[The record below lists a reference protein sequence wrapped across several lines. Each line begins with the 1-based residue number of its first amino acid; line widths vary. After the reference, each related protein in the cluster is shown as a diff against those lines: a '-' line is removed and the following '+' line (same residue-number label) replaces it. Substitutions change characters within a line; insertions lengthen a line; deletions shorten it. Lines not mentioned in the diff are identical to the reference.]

1 MSPKSWHIY
10 FNRANTY
17 KKIKKYDL
25 AIKDYNDGIR
35 VEPEVA
41 NIGYGEIAFIHL
53 DMGNFDNAEEY
64 MRKIADLQ
72 SKIEDKA
79 GALENIG
86 LIYLRQG
93 KWKSALMHSKTINEM
108 RNDLAWNWLFRAIAA
123 DKMGD
128 INVAKAAYEKWV
140 TLQKPSDKNFLE
152 EYLPKSLHVYLNEL
166 PTTIVTT
173 RTVPTLVSWR
183 APRKTR
189 ILSVGVGD
197 FKDTAI
203 PKIDYAESDARG
215 FASLAKSSGIPEE
228 NISHLTNKDAYRN
241 AITDALI
248 KLKMAITD
256 RSETAIFYFSGHGA
270 PIVKNGKIVDAALIP
285 YNARENS
292 LEYTGIKIS
301 TLREMLSDTRGNWV
315 VILDACFSGRE
326 GRSLM
331 AKNIKGICVVPE
343 GFTVAPKSTMNNW
356 WITATSGDNF
366 ANDFPKEKS
375 GLFTWYFLKA
385 LNGEKSVDANED
397 GLISVKE
404 AFNWTKK
411 EVCAVSAKS
420 LGRLQVPELI
430 GQGDTILTIPQ

>member
-270 PIVKNGKIVDAALIP
+270 PIVKNGKIVDAALVP
-285 YNARENS
+285 YDARENS

-301 TLREMLSDTRGNWV
+301 TLRELLSDTRGNWI
-315 VILDACFSGRE
+315 VILDACFSGKE

-331 AKNIKGICVVPE
+331 TRNVKAIAVVPKKFNVVHGAE
-343 GFTVAPKSTMNNW
+343 ENLW
-356 WITATSGDNF
+356 WVTATSGDNF
-366 ANDFPKEKS
+366 ANDFPKENH
-375 GLFTWYFLKA
+375 GLFTYYFLRA